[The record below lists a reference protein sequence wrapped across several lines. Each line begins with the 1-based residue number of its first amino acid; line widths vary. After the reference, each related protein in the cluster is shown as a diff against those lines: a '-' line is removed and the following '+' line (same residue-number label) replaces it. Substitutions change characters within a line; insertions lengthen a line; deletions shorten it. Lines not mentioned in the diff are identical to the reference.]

1 MATAEF
7 RMSNFI
13 ALSEDARN
21 ESDYI
26 LYLCSPNDSDTVRY
40 KLEFACD
47 HCNASEV
54 LLLWNKGVCDYPPT
68 PAFNA
73 SIYIFYIAIL
83 VFAVMGNCIVVYV
96 VCSSAKM
103 RTVTN
108 YFIANLAVGDLWM
121 AIFCVP
127 FSFLSTLILKYW
139 PFGGHLC
146 VAVNYLQAVSVFVS
160 AYTLVAISLD
170 RYLAIIYPLRPRMTR
185 FQAKV
190 IIAVVWILSLA
201 TTLPVAIYSSL
212 LTPNLN
218 FYKIFGRQVCTEDW
232 GESQA
237 ENDSRMAYSVALML
251 LQYFLPLAVLIF
263 TYSRIAMV
271 VWGKKNLG
279 ETPARMDRIAR
290 SKRKMIK
297 MMLACVLAYTL
308 AWLPLN
314 LYIVLRDIPSL
325 FDALSERVHL
335 TLFFIVHW
343 LAMSHTCYNPVIYFW
358 MNSSFRVEYY
368 RALRCFPC
376 VVDGHLASS
385 DGTVTKSANYCS
397 RYATCESADQV
408 LTRKESRRTCGDQFS
423 LQALMSKYPEGD
435 DPPQHHK
442 LLVSKPPEEEDPL
455 QQHKFLLPNPPEGED
470 PPQHHKLLV
479 SKPPK

>member
-1 MATAEF
+1 MATLDY
-7 RMSNFI
+7 RMNNFL
-13 ALSEDARN
+13 ALEEGARN

-26 LYLCSPNDSDTVRY
+26 LYLCSPNDSTSIHL

-47 HCNASEV
+47 YCNESEV
-54 LLLWNKGVCDYPPT
+54 VVLWDKGVCDFPPT
-68 PAFNA
+68 PGFNT
-73 SIYIFYIAIL
+73 SIYVFYIAIL
-83 VFAVMGNCIVVYV
+83 VFAVLGNSIVVYV

-127 FSFLSTLILKYW
+127 FSFMSTLILKYW

-185 FQAKV
+185 FQAKM
-190 IIAVVWILSLA
+190 IIAMVWILSLV
-201 TTLPVAIYSSL
+201 TTLPVAIYSKL
-212 LTPNLN
+212 LTPNFN
-218 FYKIFGRQVCTEDW
+218 FYKLFSRQVCMEDW

-237 ENDSRMAYSVALML
+237 ENESRMAYSVALML

-290 SKRKMIK
+290 SKRK
-297 MMLACVLAYTL
+297 V
-308 AWLPLN
+308 
-314 LYIVLRDIPSL
+314 R
-325 FDALSERVHL
+325 
-335 TLFFIVHW
+335 
-343 LAMSHTCYNPVIYFW
+343 CYARFQIGVSV
-358 MNSSFRVEYY
+358 SS
-368 RALRCFPC
+368 
-376 VVDGHLASS
+376 
-385 DGTVTKSANYCS
+385 
-397 RYATCESADQV
+397 QI
-408 LTRKESRRTCGDQFS
+408 
-423 LQALMSKYPEGD
+423 
-435 DPPQHHK
+435 HHK
-442 LLVSKPPEEEDPL
+442 AKYLFQMRQILVPCIYCGLLLNIWNPNQILFIL
-455 QQHKFLLPNPPEGED
+455 QEKVDLV
-470 PPQHHKLLV
+470 KL
-479 SKPPK
+479 KKNNT